1 MASDVTMPR
10 LSDSMEEGTVLKWL
24 VEEGGEVKRGEPLVE
39 IETDKANMTY
49 DADTDGVLV
58 EIVAQEGDTL
68 EIGEVIARIGDA
80 GEAKSDGGGKA
91 EEGGEEEAAEDSGGG
106 EEEGAE
112 DSGGDEEEGAEDS
125 GGGEE
130 EAAAD
135 ESEEEAA
142 AGEEEGEEAAG
153 DEEREEV
160 AAEGEGAEDEAEAD
174 GGEEGDDDA
183 AAAESGDEDE
193 AAAEG
198 EEAAVAGAEGGG
210 GETQAGAGT
219 ATREKTSTGNGDGR
233 VKASPVARRMARD
246 LGVELAELEGTGP
259 GGRIVKAD
267 VQAAAENG
275 GGKAGVAEKGRAETA
290 DGDGAE
296 AGGDTGRDGDGAE
309 AGADTGR
316 DADGAEAGADG
327 GKDAEAAKKDK
338 KGKKKDRKGDE
349 KAAKKDEGDAEKAG
363 EKAEAGVKGHVKVEE
378 LTRLQQTVS
387 RRMAESKA
395 TAPDFSI
402 ALTVDMTAA
411 VALRERLKEISDPVP
426 SFNDMVVKACAGA
439 LREHPRVN
447 GSYRDG
453 KFELYDRI
461 NVGIAVAA
469 MDALVVPTVFDA
481 DQKSL
486 GQIARDAREV
496 IGRVKDKTVT
506 PPELSGGTFTVS
518 NLGMFGIEQF
528 TAIINPPQAAILTV
542 GKLEKK
548 PAVDDKGKL
557 IARDQMVLTLVCD
570 HRILYGADGAEF
582 LARVK
587 DLLEQPLSLA
597 L

>member
-24 VEEGGEVKRGEPLVE
+24 VDEGGEVKRGEPLVE

-68 EIGEVIARIGDA
+68 EIGEIIARIGDA
-80 GEAKSDGGGKA
+80 GEAKGGGGEA
-91 EEGGEEEAAEDSGGG
+91 EEGGEEATGGDAEEAESGG
-106 EEEGAE
+106 EEAEGGE
-112 DSGGDEEEGAEDS
+112 
-125 GGGEE
+125 GEE
-130 EAAAD
+130 EA
-135 ESEEEAA
+135 ES
-142 AGEEEGEEAAG
+142 G
-153 DEEREEV
+153 DEETGEGDEREEV
-160 AAEGEGAEDEAEAD
+160 AAKGEGDEAEGGVKDEEAAESDAEAGEGEAGSEDGDEPEEGAE
-174 GGEEGDDDA
+174 EGDA
-183 AAAESGDEDE
+183 AAADAGDEDE
-193 AAAEG
+193 AGAGEDEGAGDEDEAAAAEG

-275 GGKAGVAEKGRAETA
+275 GGKAGVAEKGKAETA
-290 DGDGAE
+290 DG
-296 AGGDTGRDGDGAE
+296 GGD
-309 AGADTGR
+309 
-316 DADGAEAGADG
+316 
-327 GKDAEAAKKDK
+327 GKGDAEAAKKEK
-338 KGKKKDRKGDE
+338 KGKKKDKKADDKAEKKAGD
-349 KAAKKDEGDAEKAG
+349 KAAAKEDRG

-453 KFELYDRI
+453 KFELYDRV

-469 MDALVVPTVFDA
+469 MDALVVPTIFDA

-486 GQIARDAREV
+486 GQITRDARAV
-496 IGRVKDKTVT
+496 IGKVKDKTVT

-557 IARDQMVLTLVCD
+557 VARDQMVLTLVCD

>member
-1 MASDVTMPR
+1 MGSDVTMPR

-24 VEEGGEVKRGEPLVE
+24 VDEGGEVKRGEPLVE

-68 EIGEVIARIGDA
+68 EIGELIARIGDA
-80 GEAKSDGGGKA
+80 GEAKSDGGGEA
-91 EEGGEEEAAEDSGGG
+91 EEGGEEATGGDAEEAESGDEEAEGGEDEAGEGEEDAESGG
-106 EEEGAE
+106 EE
-112 DSGGDEEEGAEDS
+112 
-125 GGGEE
+125 
-130 EAAAD
+130 
-135 ESEEEAA
+135 
-142 AGEEEGEEAAG
+142 AG
-153 DEEREEV
+153 DDDEREEV
-160 AAEGEGAEDEAEAD
+160 AAKGEGDEAEGGVKDEEAAESDAEAGEGEAGSEDGDEPEEGAE
-174 GGEEGDDDA
+174 EGDA
-183 AAAESGDEDE
+183 AAADAGDEDE
-193 AAAEG
+193 AGAGEDEGAGDEDEAAAAEG

-275 GGKAGVAEKGRAETA
+275 GGKAGVAEKGKAETA
-290 DGDGAE
+290 DG
-296 AGGDTGRDGDGAE
+296 GGD
-309 AGADTGR
+309 
-316 DADGAEAGADG
+316 
-327 GKDAEAAKKDK
+327 GKGDAEAAKKEK
-338 KGKKKDRKGDE
+338 KGKKKDK
-349 KAAKKDEGDAEKAG
+349 KADDKAEKKDTAKEDKG
-363 EKAEAGVKGHVKVEE
+363 EKTEAGVKGHVKVEE

-453 KFELYDRI
+453 KFELYDRV

-469 MDALVVPTVFDA
+469 MDALVVPTIFDA

-486 GQIARDAREV
+486 GQITRDARAV
-496 IGRVKDKTVT
+496 IGKVKDKTVT

-557 IARDQMVLTLVCD
+557 VARDQMMLTLVCD

>member
-24 VEEGGEVKRGEPLVE
+24 VDEGGEVKRGEPLVE

-68 EIGEVIARIGDA
+68 EIGEIIARIGDA
-80 GEAKSDGGGKA
+80 GEAKGGGGEA
-91 EEGGEEEAAEDSGGG
+91 EEGGEEATGGDAEEAESGG
-106 EEEGAE
+106 EEAE
-112 DSGGDEEEGAEDS
+112 SGDEETGEGD
-125 GGGEE
+125 
-130 EAAAD
+130 
-135 ESEEEAA
+135 
-142 AGEEEGEEAAG
+142 
-153 DEEREEV
+153 EREEV
-160 AAEGEGAEDEAEAD
+160 AAEGDGDEAKGDEVAAEGDGDEAEPGEAGEEAAEGDAEAGEGEAGSEDGDEPEEGAE
-174 GGEEGDDDA
+174 EGDA
-183 AAAESGDEDE
+183 AAADAGDEDE
-193 AAAEG
+193 AGAGEG

-275 GGKAGVAEKGRAETA
+275 GGKAGVAEKGKAETA
-290 DGDGAE
+290 DG
-296 AGGDTGRDGDGAE
+296 GGD
-309 AGADTGR
+309 
-316 DADGAEAGADG
+316 
-327 GKDAEAAKKDK
+327 GKGDAEAAKKEK
-338 KGKKKDRKGDE
+338 KGKKKDKKADDKAE
-349 KAAKKDEGDAEKAG
+349 KKAAAKEDRG

-453 KFELYDRI
+453 KFELYDRV

-469 MDALVVPTVFDA
+469 MDALVVPTIFDA

-486 GQIARDAREV
+486 GQITRDARAV
-496 IGRVKDKTVT
+496 IGKVKDKTVT

-557 IARDQMVLTLVCD
+557 VARDQMVLTLVCD

>member
-24 VEEGGEVKRGEPLVE
+24 VEEGAEVSRGEPLVE

-68 EIGEVIARIGDA
+68 AIGEVIARIGDA
-80 GEAKSDGGGKA
+80 SEAKSDGGGEESGGEEA
-91 EEGGEEEAAEDSGGG
+91 EGGTEEGDEPAEGEESEGGEEASGGEAG
-106 EEEGAE
+106 DGADEEGDDSETEEEREPATAE
-112 DSGGDEEEGAEDS
+112 GDGDETDSEERDGDEDASADETDES
-125 GGGEE
+125 GE
-130 EAAAD
+130 EAAAASSD
-135 ESEEEAA
+135 GGDSAEDR
-142 AGEEEGEEAAG
+142 AGADGDAG
-153 DEEREEV
+153 DQ
-160 AAEGEGAEDEAEAD
+160 
-174 GGEEGDDDA
+174 
-183 AAAESGDEDE
+183 

-219 ATREKTSTGNGDGR
+219 ATREKVSDGNGDGR

-246 LGVELAELEGTGP
+246 LGVELAQLEGTGP

-275 GGKAGVAEKGRAETA
+275 GGATKEAERGEAETA
-290 DGDGAE
+290 EAEEQPAGKAETEDQPTKEDQKRGAKDGKPDKGDKE
-296 AGGDTGRDGDGAE
+296 AKKEPQRAE
-309 AGADTGR
+309 AGA
-316 DADGAEAGADG
+316 
-327 GKDAEAAKKDK
+327 
-338 KGKKKDRKGDE
+338 KGDV
-349 KAAKKDEGDAEKAG
+349 D
-363 EKAEAGVKGHVKVEE
+363 VEE
-378 LTRLQQTVS
+378 LTRLQKTVS

-411 VALRERLKEISDPVP
+411 VELRERLKEISDPVP
-426 SFNDMVVKACAGA
+426 SFNDMVVKASANA

-447 GSYRDG
+447 GAYRDG
-453 KFELYDRI
+453 KFELYDRV

-481 DQKSL
+481 DKKSL

-496 IGRVKDKTVT
+496 IGKVKEKTVT
-506 PPELSGGTFTVS
+506 PPELSSGTFTVS

-542 GKLEKK
+542 GKLDKQ
-548 PAVDDKGKL
+548 PAVDDKGKVV
-557 IARDQMVLTLVCD
+557 ARDQMVLTLVCD
-570 HRILYGADGAEF
+570 HRILYGADGAQF